1 MVSDNKQYK
10 ELKVYLENI
19 TEGTLRELIGQGIC
33 DAIVHYNLY
42 INNLQVDY
50 IEILENKFGKNILFE
65 KNVFIKVIIFLNDKK
80 VKEIADYN
88 KIVYRDIDDAREKII
103 NKSFGYRNFDFSMS
117 VINILELDK
126 NKYLPEQ
133 IEFEDTFE
141 SKIKPNYHLHEYQ
154 KNLKD
159 AVIQNLLNTS
169 FTNRMLVHMPT
180 GAGKTKTAMEIASDY
195 LRCKSVL
202 GGHEKNVFVVWLAHS
217 KELCEQALETFQNTW
232 RIRGDYEID
241 TFKLFGDAEYSD
253 EILKSERAFI
263 FVGFQKF
270 NAMLNSSNELQE
282 KIKNKI
288 LQNTKLVIVDEAHKS
303 LASTYEKAINLLSKS
318 SAGVQ
323 LIGLTATPGRSS
335 DQADGQNNF
344 LAEFFNSTKIRMIDN
359 FGVPIENPISYLQ
372 DLEVLAKID
381 RFELMTD
388 VQIKLSEQQ
397 IKNLKLYGDERLGE
411 ILRNLAGNPAR
422 NKIIIDKVRE
432 LFDNNESILIF
443 ACNVEHCIILQTLL
457 KASGIDSGT
466 ILSSTSKFE
475 RETSIYKF
483 KSGELKVLINY
494 GVLTT
499 GFDAPKLNSLII
511 ARPTSSIV
519 LYSQMVGRALRGP
532 KNGGNIINKLI
543 DLRDNFDLG
552 NESQMFNFYDEIWNN

>member
-1 MVSDNKQYK
+1 MVSDNKLY
-10 ELKVYLENI
+10 LKNI

-65 KNVFIKVIIFLNDKK
+65 KNVFIKIIIFLNDKK

-288 LQNTKLVIVDEAHKS
+288 LQNIKLVIVDEAHKS

-532 KNGGNIINKLI
+532 KNGGNIKNKLI

>member
-10 ELKVYLENI
+10 ELKVYLKNI

-65 KNVFIKVIIFLNDKK
+65 KNVFIKIIIFLNDKK

-288 LQNTKLVIVDEAHKS
+288 LQNIKLVIVDEAHKS

-475 RETSIYKF
+475 RETAIYKF